1 MCSACPD
8 CTWCLFKTCSFLLGT
23 AIFENQI
30 CSYVELLIWV
40 RRKSS
45 LSRYLLGWNLFLTQE
60 KQLRILGSCIQ
71 SLIPNFFMK
80 HLLLVNCL
88 MQNSQTGRAL
98 QLSQWISCEESFPAH
113 PGANKYPVRR
123 NILWGMIPAH
133 PGVAELP
140 VEGIRACPSPTWGT
154 LGCVTVIYQGWAQ
167 PQRLCSPD
175 RAKPQSHTCFWESQT
190 LVSSEITRNH
200 HLISCATAEDVG
212 ISLEFKMSE

>member
-60 KQLRILGSCIQ
+60 TQLRILGSCVQ

-140 VEGIRACPSPTWGT
+140 VEGSRPVQAPRGGPWAVSLSFIRAGHSLSACAHQIGPNLKVT
-154 LGCVTVIYQGWAQ
+154 LVFGK
-167 PQRLCSPD
+167 
-175 RAKPQSHTCFWESQT
+175 AKPWWALKSPGT
-190 LVSSEITRNH
+190 IT
-200 HLISCATAEDVG
+200 
-212 ISLEFKMSE
+212 SLAVLLLRMLELA